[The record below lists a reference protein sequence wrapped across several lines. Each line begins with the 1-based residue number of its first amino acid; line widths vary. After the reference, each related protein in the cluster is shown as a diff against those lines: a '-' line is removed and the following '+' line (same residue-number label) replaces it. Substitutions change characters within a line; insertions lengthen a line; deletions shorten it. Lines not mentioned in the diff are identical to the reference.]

1 MFSVSSLLNQNQKTP
16 HELFEQ
22 LLNCDDCLPIF
33 SGLMETVYDYVSIY
47 DKNMT
52 LLDCSKSCLDLLRN
66 EKNDMHF
73 VAGKHFNVLVPDF
86 KKRNLYKEFRLA
98 NDRNGYFELDSFP
111 LHNPSIYTDTT
122 YAHFRLIYREPYIIS
137 CATDM
142 TVNIQYDVLKRK
154 YLNLLA
160 KNEQLESFLSSTSKN
175 KNKMFLADTYQ
186 AHLDESK
193 TKLPKLLEKQKDFTE
208 REIEI
213 TMLIIKGLTTREI
226 ADILYL
232 STKTVDFHRIN
243 IRKKLGITTSKKTLV
258 SYLKNL

>member
-1 MFSVSSLLNQNQKTP
+1 MFSASSLSNQSQKTP
-16 HELFEQ
+16 HVLFEK
-22 LLNCDDCLPIF
+22 LLNFDDCLSIF

-111 LHNPSIYTDTT
+111 LHNPSIYSDTT
-122 YAHFRLIYREPYIIS
+122 YVHFRLIYRDPYIIS

-142 TVNIQYDVLKRK
+142 TVNIQYDILKRK

-160 KNEQLESFLSSTSKN
+160 KNEQLESFLSTSKSEI
-175 KNKMFLADTYQ
+175 ASTDTNQ
-186 AHLDESK
+186 TLLDKSK
-193 TKLPKLLEKQKDFTE
+193 TQSPKFLEYQKDFTE

-213 TMLIIKGLTTREI
+213 AMLIIEGLTTREI
-226 ADILYL
+226 ADVLYL
-232 STKTVDFHRIN
+232 STKTIDFHRIN
-243 IRKKLGITTSKKTLV
+243 IRKKLGITNSKKSL
-258 SYLKNL
+258 SSHLLSL

>member
-1 MFSVSSLLNQNQKTP
+1 MFSASSLSNQSQKTP
-16 HELFEQ
+16 HVLFEK
-22 LLNCDDCLPIF
+22 LLNFDDCLSIF

-47 DKNMT
+47 NKNMT

-66 EKNDMHF
+66 EKKDMHF

-111 LHNPSIYTDTT
+111 LHNPSIYSDTT
-122 YAHFRLIYREPYIIS
+122 YVHFRLIYRDPYIIS

-160 KNEQLESFLSSTSKN
+160 KNEQLESFLSSTTKN
-175 KNKMFLADTYQ
+175 EMPSTNTFH
-186 AHLDESK
+186 AHLDDNK
-193 TKLPKLLEKQKDFTE
+193 IKLPKLLDKQKDFTE

-213 TMLIIKGLTTREI
+213 AMLIIEGLTTREI
-226 ADILYL
+226 ADVLYL
-232 STKTVDFHRIN
+232 STKTIDFHRIN
-243 IRKKLGITTSKKTLV
+243 IRKKLGITNSKKSL
-258 SYLKNL
+258 SSHLLSL